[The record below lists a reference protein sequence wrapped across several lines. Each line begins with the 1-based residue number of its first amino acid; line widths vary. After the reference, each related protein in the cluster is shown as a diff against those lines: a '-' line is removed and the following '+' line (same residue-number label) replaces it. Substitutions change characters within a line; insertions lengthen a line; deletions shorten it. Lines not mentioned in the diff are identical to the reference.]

1 MSEGSNRIIVRVECI
16 HDELFE
22 ITGYHPVGAEHVS
35 VSFALYIYYSGAV
48 PCMHVWLVVGCDM
61 K

>member
-22 ITGYHPVGAEHVS
+22 ATGYHPVGAEHVS
-35 VSFALYIYYSGAV
+35 VSFALYMYSIIVVQYCA
-48 PCMHVWLVVGCDM
+48 CMCS
-61 K
+61 